1 MSKQME
7 RSVATATTVE
17 SEAADEDMGPMLI
30 KKLEVRVMILFIFFY
45 LLYWLLGKRYNYC
58 RHLQTTRCWLLYR

>member
-17 SEAADEDMGPMLI
+17 SEEADEDMGPMLI

-45 LLYWLLGKRYNYC
+45 LLY
-58 RHLQTTRCWLLYR
+58 

>member
-17 SEAADEDMGPMLI
+17 SEEADEDMGPMLI
-30 KKLEVRVMILFIFFY
+30 KKLEVRVNKIIYVRLFIIVII
-45 LLYWLLGKRYNYC
+45 REMA
-58 RHLQTTRCWLLYR
+58 